1 MTRQPGC
8 LRHLRDHRGVSII
21 ALIIIMAVLG
31 SLGYVFS
38 ALIATKQYSMG
49 MGTPS
54 QQAFY
59 IANSGIEYGIRY
71 ASERGW
77 TGAALNGLDGM
88 AVNLG
93 QGQFTLDYD
102 QPADTLSSTGQ
113 VSASQ
118 REVALENFTSF
129 VSDIQCLELVT
140 SIDPPPISGI
150 PACTSVNPHPHPI
163 PIPVPV
169 PHPVPGPVPIP
180 HPSSTYDVRFYIR
193 NTCSSQPTITLTHF
207 RAFWN
212 PAQRR
217 LQRIWFDGALKFRG
231 WYRSGNPWR
240 AFNRGGHSQ
249 DVSIC
254 HGARYEGIQVL
265 VRFNRVLA
273 GNTTF
278 VFLFRDTNGT
288 VYTFSLG
295 DPPNC

>member
-1 MTRQPGC
+1 MERESHVIRQPGC
-8 LRHLRDHRGVSII
+8 LRYLRDHRGVSII

-49 MGTPS
+49 MGAPS

-59 IANSGIEYGIRY
+59 IANSGTEYGIRY

-118 REVALENFTSF
+118 REVALENFDLLF
-129 VSDIQCLELVT
+129 VSNIQCLGNVT

-150 PACTSVNPHPHPI
+150 PACTYNQ
-163 PIPVPV
+163 
-169 PHPVPGPVPIP
+169 GNK
-180 HPSSTYDVRFYIR
+180 TYVRLYIR

-207 RAFWN
+207 RAFWS
-212 PAQRR
+212 PANRR
-217 LQRIWFDGALKFRG
+217 LQRIWFDGSLKFQG
-231 WYRSGNPWR
+231 SYASGDPWR
-240 AFNRGGHSQ
+240 AFNRGGNSQ

-254 HGARYEGIQVL
+254 HGARYEGIRVL
-265 VRFNRVLA
+265 VRFNNVLA

-278 VFLFRDTNGT
+278 VFQFRDTNGD
-288 VYTFSLG
+288 VYNFNLG
-295 DPPNC
+295 NPPNC

>member
-1 MTRQPGC
+1 MERESHVTRQAGC
-8 LRHLRDHRGVSII
+8 LRYLRDHRGVSII

-38 ALIATKQYSMG
+38 SLIATKQYSMG
-49 MGTPS
+49 MAAPS

-59 IANSGIEYGIRY
+59 IADSGIEYGIRY

-77 TGAALNGLDGM
+77 TTGAALNGLDGM

-118 REVALENFTSF
+118 REAALENFTSF
-129 VSDIQCLELVT
+129 VSNIQCLELVT

-150 PACTSVNPHPHPI
+150 PACTFNQ
-163 PIPVPV
+163 
-169 PHPVPGPVPIP
+169 GGR
-180 HPSSTYDVRFYIR
+180 TYVRFYIR
-193 NTCSSQPTITLTHF
+193 NICSSQPTITLTHF

-217 LQRIWFDGALKFRG
+217 LQRIWFDGVLKFRG

-240 AFNRGGHSQ
+240 AFNRGGRRQ
-249 DVSIC
+249 DVDTC

-278 VFLFRDTNGT
+278 VFLFRDTNGA
-288 VYTFSLG
+288 VYTFNLG

>member
-1 MTRQPGC
+1 MERENYVIRQPGC
-8 LRHLRDHRGVSII
+8 LRYLRDHRGVSII

-49 MGTPS
+49 MEAPS

-77 TGAALNGLDGM
+77 TGAALNGMDGM

-93 QGQFTLDYD
+93 QGQFTLDYNGT
-102 QPADTLSSTGQ
+102 ADTLSSTGQ

-129 VSDIQCLELVT
+129 VSIQCLELVT

-150 PACTSVNPHPHPI
+150 PACTYNQ
-163 PIPVPV
+163 
-169 PHPVPGPVPIP
+169 GNR
-180 HPSSTYDVRFYIR
+180 TYVRFYIR
-193 NTCSSQPTITLTHF
+193 NICSSQPTITLTHF
-207 RAFWN
+207 HATWI
-212 PAQRR
+212 PTPPQWR
-217 LQRIWFDGALKFRG
+217 LQRIEFDGVLKFQG
-231 WYRSGNPWR
+231 GCGSGDWK
-240 AFNRGGHSQ
+240 AFNRGGNSQ
-249 DVSIC
+249 DVDTC
-254 HGARYEGIQVL
+254 HGARYEGVQVL

-278 VFLFRDTNGT
+278 VFLFRDTNGII
-288 VYTFSLG
+288 YTFNLG
-295 DPPNC
+295 NPPNC

>member
-1 MTRQPGC
+1 LERKSHVIRQAGC
-8 LRHLRDHRGVSII
+8 LRYLRDHRGVSII

-38 ALIATKQYSMG
+38 SLIATKHYSMG
-49 MGTPS
+49 MAAPS
-54 QQAFY
+54 HQAFY

-77 TGAALNGLDGM
+77 TTGAALNGLDGM

-102 QPADTLSSTGQ
+102 QPADTLFSTGQ

-129 VSDIQCLELVT
+129 VSDIECLELVT

-150 PACTSVNPHPHPI
+150 PACTSFDLVPI
-163 PIPVPV
+163 PIS
-169 PHPVPGPVPIP
+169 GLVPIP
-180 HPSSTYDVRFYIR
+180 HPSSKYDVRFYIR

-207 RAFWN
+207 RATWN
-212 PAQRR
+212 PAPANRH
-217 LQRIWFDGALKFRG
+217 LQRIWFDGALKFQGSYASAGG
-231 WYRSGNPWR
+231 WS
-240 AFNRGGHSQ
+240 AFNKGGNSQ

-254 HGARYEGIQVL
+254 YGARYEGIQVL
-265 VRFNRVLA
+265 VRFNRALA

-278 VFLFRDTNGT
+278 VFQFRDTNGA
-288 VYTFSLG
+288 VYNFNLG